1 MPRAI
6 YQKEIYK
13 REKQL
18 DRAVYKNHKR
28 NVIPVD
34 SGKYIVKSIS
44 IALKRR
50 AITLYWLC

>member
-34 SGKYIVKSIS
+34 SGKYIVKSI
-44 IALKRR
+44 
-50 AITLYWLC
+50 C